1 MHLQLL
7 SVKIHYDLD
16 SISEL
21 KHTAVTTGT
30 FDGVHL
36 GHKTIIDKLISVAKQ
51 IDGESVLLTFYPH
64 PRMVLFPD
72 DHQIRLL
79 NTQSEKEQL
88 LESCGIDH
96 LVVINFTKEFSRLS
110 SLEFVRNILANK
122 LKAKKLLI
130 GYDHHFGRNREGSF
144 AHLLEFGSL
153 YGFEVEEIP
162 AKDIDEVAVSS
173 SKIRKAIEAG
183 DIDTANKYLGYAYS
197 FTGKVIKGKQLG
209 RTIGYPTANIA
220 ITDPYKLIPAI
231 GVYAVKVMFAKQ
243 TYEGMLSIGKNPT
256 VSNQNILSIEVNIF
270 EFNADIYNK
279 EITVFIYKKLRDE
292 EKYSSLDELKAQLA
306 VDKQN
311 ALKFLI

>member
-1 MHLQLL
+1 M

-122 LKAKKLLI
+122 LKAKKLVI

>member
-1 MHLQLL
+1 
-7 SVKIHYDLD
+7 VKIHYDLD

-51 IDGESVLLTFYPH
+51 IEGESVLLTFYPH

-122 LKAKKLLI
+122 LKAKKLVI

-270 EFNADIYNK
+270 DFNADIYNK
-279 EITVFIYKKLRDE
+279 EITVFIYKKMRDE
-292 EKYSSLDELKAQLA
+292 EKYGSLDELKAQLA

-311 ALKFLI
+311 ALNFLI

>member
-122 LKAKKLLI
+122 LKAKKLVI

-162 AKDIDEVAVSS
+162 AKDIDEVAISS

>member
-1 MHLQLL
+1 
-7 SVKIHYDLD
+7 VKIHYDLD

-51 IDGESVLLTFYPH
+51 IEGESVLLTFYPH

-122 LKAKKLLI
+122 LKAKKLVI

-162 AKDIDEVAVSS
+162 SKDIDEVAVSS

-270 EFNADIYNK
+270 DFNADIYNK
-279 EITVFIYKKLRDE
+279 EITVFIYKKMRDE
-292 EKYSSLDELKAQLA
+292 EKS
-306 VDKQN
+306 
-311 ALKFLI
+311 FHC

>member
-1 MHLQLL
+1 
-7 SVKIHYDLD
+7 VKIHYDLD

-122 LKAKKLLI
+122 LKAKKLVI

>member
-1 MHLQLL
+1 M
-7 SVKIHYDLD
+7 KIHYDLD

-122 LKAKKLLI
+122 LKAKKLVI
-130 GYDHHFGRNREGSF
+130 GSDHHFGRNREGSF